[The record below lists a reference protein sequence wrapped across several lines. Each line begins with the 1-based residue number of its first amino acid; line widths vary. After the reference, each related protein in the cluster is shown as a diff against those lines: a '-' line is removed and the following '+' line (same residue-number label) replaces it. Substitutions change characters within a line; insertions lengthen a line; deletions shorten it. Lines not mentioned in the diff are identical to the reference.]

1 MAGQSG
7 LGVLGLKTEQV
18 TLVNL
23 FVDLIPDEL
32 LPSWVG
38 LGINQSLLLIFND
51 LLVLN
56 PPTSLSSSIMT

>member
-1 MAGQSG
+1 VAGQSG

-38 LGINQSLLLIFND
+38 LAINQSLIPHFQ
-51 LLVLN
+51 
-56 PPTSLSSSIMT
+56 